1 MQIFKIETKLNLY
14 ITSSCNMDFLIQ
26 L

>member
-14 ITSSCNMDFLIQ
+14 ITSSYLYEIFD
-26 L
+26 